1 MTDSERLHCEA
12 ADYADDRMDAHKKAS
27 KKQPEEVY
35 KGNWIAHYEGYIAD
49 WIAHY
54 EGYIAGY
61 NAKKRE
67 KNNA

>member
-12 ADYADDRMDAHKKAS
+12 ADYADDRMDAHKKAG

-35 KGNWIAHYEGYIAD
+35 KGNWIAHYEGYIA
-49 WIAHY
+49 
-54 EGYIAGY
+54 GY

-67 KNNA
+67 KSNA

>member
-12 ADYADDRMDAHKKAS
+12 ADYADDRMDAHKKVV

-35 KGNWIAHYEGYIAD
+35 KGNWIAHYEGYIA
-49 WIAHY
+49 
-54 EGYIAGY
+54 GYS
-61 NAKKRE
+61 AKKRE